1 MVSSNNIKENNFT
14 KVANLKDFQ
23 EGSLMKV
30 QVKEKSIVLA
40 MVNGQIHAMN
50 SVCSHQGGPL
60 EEGTLEGYN
69 ITCPLHYAV
78 FDIRNGKVSDST
90 VWATDLESYEVKQDN
105 KTGDIF
111 LNINNFDK
119 DNLYS

>member
-30 QVKEKSIVLA
+30 EVKGNSIVLA

-50 SVCSHQGGPL
+50 SVCSHQDGPL
-60 EEGTLEGYN
+60 EEGTLDGYD
-69 ITCPLHYAV
+69 ITCPLYYAV
-78 FDIRNGKVSDST
+78 LI
-90 VWATDLESYEVKQDN
+90 LEMVKYQIVQFGQLTLSHT
-105 KTGDIF
+105 K
-111 LNINNFDK
+111 
-119 DNLYS
+119 

>member
-1 MVSSNNIKENNFT
+1 MYKGQKDELLMVSSNNIKENHFT

-30 QVKEKSIVLA
+30 QVKGKSIVLA

-50 SVCSHQGGPL
+50 SVCSHQGGQL
-60 EEGTLEGYN
+60 EEGTLEGYD

-90 VWATDLESYEVKQDN
+90 VWASDLESYEVKQDN
-105 KTGDIF
+105 KTGDLF
-111 LNINNFDK
+111 LK
-119 DNLYS
+119 L

>member
-1 MVSSNNIKENNFT
+1 MASSNNIKENNFT

-23 EGSLMKV
+23 EGSLMNV
-30 QVKEKSIVLA
+30 EVKGKSIVLA
-40 MVNGQIHAMN
+40 MVNGQIYGMN

-60 EEGTLEGYN
+60 EQGTLDGYN
-69 ITCPLHYAV
+69 LKCPWHYAV

-111 LNINNFDK
+111 LK
-119 DNLYS
+119 V

>member
-1 MVSSNNIKENNFT
+1 MISLNNIEENNFT
-14 KVANLKDFQ
+14 KIANLKDFK
-23 EGSLMKV
+23 EGTIMKV
-30 QVKEKSIVLA
+30 EVKGKSIVLA
-40 MVNGQIHAMN
+40 MVNGQIHAIN

-60 EEGTLEGYN
+60 EEGKLEGYS

-105 KTGDIF
+105 ESGDLF
-111 LNINNFDK
+111 LKI
-119 DNLYS
+119 

>member
-1 MVSSNNIKENNFT
+1 MSCYIKIHMVSSNNVEENNFT

-30 QVKEKSIVLA
+30 EVKGKSIVLA
-40 MVNGQIHAMN
+40 MVNGVINAIN
-50 SVCSHQGGPL
+50 SVCSHQDGPL

-69 ITCPLHYAV
+69 LKCPWHYAV
-78 FDIRNGKVSDST
+78 FDVRNGKVSDST
-90 VWATDLESYEVKQDN
+90 VWATDLESYEVKKDD

-111 LNINNFDK
+111 LKI
-119 DNLYS
+119 